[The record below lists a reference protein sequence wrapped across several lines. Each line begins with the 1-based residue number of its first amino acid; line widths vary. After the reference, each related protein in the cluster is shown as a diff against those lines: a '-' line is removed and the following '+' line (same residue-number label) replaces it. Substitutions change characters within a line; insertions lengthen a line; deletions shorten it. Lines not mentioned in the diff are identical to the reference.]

1 MSSKKAKM
9 KHQTIFATKD
19 IKRRLQFFLSKNIKN
34 KLEKIEY
41 VKNWQENIKT
51 GKIIKQKEEELQSR
65 FLHTFFGEILEYDYK
80 NPKEWDLI
88 EEAKTNFDATK
99 ADGALGFFSI
109 DKNKNIINDIRVVI
123 ELKNARTSLDKPQ
136 NRKDFKGS
144 PVEQAFMYANKIGK
158 SCKWIIVS
166 NFLEIRLYPANDI
179 NKYESFDISS
189 LVIDEEFNRFYYL
202 LSKGQ
207 LFLRKQLSV
216 IEYALDN
223 RIEDEKKISE
233 KFYAHY
239 KTLRELFVR
248 HLITHN
254 KIIPVLKII
263 NLAQTIIDRIVFISV
278 IKDYDLI
285 SLNILKDIESIAKK
299 SWEDDGME
307 LWRQL
312 KKLFKVL
319 DIGLPPRLHKFNGG
333 LFKQNQ
339 DINNLIIKDYF
350 LTKLLKL
357 STYDFESDLSINI
370 LGHIFEHS
378 ISDIE
383 KLKKEVTENYTGEET
398 TQIDELVKQKVSEE
412 INQRKKYGIFYTPE
426 YITQYIVENTI
437 GKWLNNEKEKIGI
450 NNIQELATN
459 SKEKKEQLELWR
471 KYKIILNSVKILDP
485 ACGSGAFLTQAFD
498 YLVKEWKIIIDVTL
512 KLTGF
517 IPKIKKNG
525 AFNFETNN
533 LPDDLQD
540 WKIKKQILKNNIFGV
555 DLNPESIEITKLGL
569 WLKTATKNDNLANLN
584 DNIKCGNSLISN
596 IKVAKDKA
604 FDWQNEY
611 KQIFSNGGFDIVI
624 GNPPY
629 GIDFNENEKKELDKF
644 DNLTPDYEIYYYF
657 VTLGM
662 KLLSTNGFLSYI
674 IPNTFLSN
682 HFAKKYKQNILDNY
696 QVGMLT
702 DLSELDVFSDASV
715 RNCIVS
721 LKKSQTKETTKFSV
735 YSKLDK
741 QINTDKYL
749 EKTLLEADV
758 ENWLTLFTLSEKMS
772 GIIKKIRNSK
782 FKINDICEVSQG
794 LIPYDK
800 YRGHDKQTIKN
811 RIWHSNKQ
819 KDETY
824 KKELKG
830 GDIKKYS
837 ITWNA
842 NLWISYG
849 DWLAAPREKKYFTDP
864 RILIREI
871 AEHSL
876 FATYTNIEYYNT
888 PSIIN
893 IIQSDKNYNLKYIL
907 AILNSKL
914 IGWYHYNTSPK
925 AKKGLFPKIL
935 VKDVRNIPIPETSEK
950 EQNKFVAKVDEIME
964 LFVKLN
970 KAKQNFIGLIESDL
984 KIKQVSKQL
993 KAWYDLEWTGFS
1005 EELNKNKAK
1014 WTMPKKK
1021 EWQIFFINEKETII
1035 PIINKITK
1043 INKDIDKIVYRL
1055 YSLSK
1060 EEIKII
1066 EQNIEY

>member
-19 IKRRLQFFLSKNIKN
+19 IKRRLQNFLSENIKN

-398 TQIDELVKQKVSEE
+398 TQIDELVKQKVLEE

-629 GIDFNENEKKELDKF
+629 GVDFNENEKKELDKF
-644 DNLTPDYEIYYYF
+644 DKLTPDYEIYYYF

-758 ENWLTLFTLSEKMS
+758 GNWLTLFTLSEKMS

-849 DWLAAPREKKYFTDP
+849 DWLAAPREKRYFTDP

-984 KIKQVSKQL
+984 KIKQISKQL
-993 KAWYDLEWTGFS
+993 KAWYDLDWTGFS

>member
-1 MSSKKAKM
+1 M

-19 IKRRLQFFLSKNIKN
+19 IKRRVQNFLSEKIKN
-34 KLEKIEY
+34 KSEKIEHI
-41 VKNWQENIKT
+41 KNWQENIKT

-80 NPKEWDLI
+80 NSKEWNLI

-109 DKNKNIINDIRVVI
+109 DKNKNILKDIRVVI

-158 SCKWIIVS
+158 SCKWVIVS

-189 LVIDEEFNRFYYL
+189 LLIVEEFNRFYYL

-207 LFLRKQLSV
+207 LFLHKRLSV
-216 IEYALDN
+216 IEHALDN

-233 KFYAHY
+233 EFYAHY

-254 KIIPVLKII
+254 KTIPVLKII
-263 NLAQTIIDRIVFISV
+263 NFAQTIIDRVVFISV
-278 IKDYDLI
+278 IKDYNLL
-285 SLNILKDIESIAKK
+285 SVNILKDIEDIAEK
-299 SWEDDGME
+299 SWADDGME

-339 DINNLIIKDYF
+339 DINDLSIKDYF

-383 KLKKEVTENYTGEET
+383 KLKKEVTEKYIDEET
-398 TQIDELVKQKVSEE
+398 DQIDDLVKQKVSEE
-412 INQRKKYGIFYTPE
+412 INQRKKHGIFYTPE
-426 YITQYIVENTI
+426 YITRYIVENTV

-450 NNIQELATN
+450 NNIQELASG
-459 SKEKKEQLELWR
+459 SKEKKEQLEFWE
-471 KYKIILNSVKILDP
+471 KYKTILNSIKIIDP

-498 YLVKEWKIIIDVTL
+498 YLLKEWKIIIDVTQ
-512 KLTGF
+512 KLNGF
-517 IPKIKKNG
+517 IPEAKKNG
-525 AFNFETNN
+525 ALNLEANS

-569 WLKTATKNDNLANLN
+569 WLKTASRKDNLANLN
-584 DNIKCGNSLISN
+584 DNIKCGNSLIFN
-596 IKVAKDKA
+596 EKVAKNKA

-611 KQIFSNGGFDIVI
+611 KQIFAKGGFDIVI

-629 GIDFNENEKKELDKF
+629 GVDFNENEKKELEKF
-644 DNLTPDYEIYYYF
+644 DSLTPDYEIYYYF

-662 KLLSTNGFLSYI
+662 KLLSQNGFLSYI

-682 HFAKKYKQNILDNY
+682 HFAKKYRQNILNNY

-702 DLSELDVFSDASV
+702 DLSELEIFDDASV

-721 LKKSQTKETTKFSV
+721 LKNSQENEATKFSI
-735 YSKLDK
+735 YSKSDN

-749 EKTLLEADV
+749 EKAQLEN
-758 ENWLTLFTLSEKMS
+758 EIGNWLTLFTVSKKMS

-782 FKINDICEVSQG
+782 FEINDICEVSQG

-800 YRGHDKQTIKN
+800 YRGHDEKTIKN

-837 ITWNA
+837 VSWNGK
-842 NLWISYG
+842 LWISYG
-849 DWLAAPREKKYFTDP
+849 DWLAAPREKKYFTEA

-871 AEHSL
+871 AKYTL
-876 FATYTNIEYYNT
+876 LATYTDIEYYNT

-893 IIQSDKNYNLKYIL
+893 IIQANKDYSLKYVL

-935 VKDVRNIPIPETSEK
+935 VKDVRNIPIPQASEK
-950 EQNKFVAKVDEIME
+950 EQSKFVKLVDEIMNLHKE
-964 LFVKLN
+964 LN
-970 KAKQNFIGLIESDL
+970 NAKQNFTRLIESDL
-984 KIKQVSKQL
+984 KIKQISKRL
-993 KAWYDLEWTGFS
+993 KTWYNLEWADFS
-1005 EELNKNKAK
+1005 EELDRNKAK

-1021 EWQIFFINEKETII
+1021 EWQTFFINEKETII
-1035 PIINKITK
+1035 PVITKITK
-1043 INKDIDKIVYRL
+1043 INKNIDKIVYKL
-1055 YSLSK
+1055 YGLSK

-1066 EQNIEY
+1066 EQKVEY